1 MEQVKK
7 GHLQLQFEFIHRMR
21 TFLERQLTVA
31 PLFTVYLHQ
40 SGPHGGFVTREN
52 AKMHRFS

>member
-31 PLFTVYLHQ
+31 PLFTVSISLAHT
-40 SGPHGGFVTREN
+40 V
-52 AKMHRFS
+52 AL